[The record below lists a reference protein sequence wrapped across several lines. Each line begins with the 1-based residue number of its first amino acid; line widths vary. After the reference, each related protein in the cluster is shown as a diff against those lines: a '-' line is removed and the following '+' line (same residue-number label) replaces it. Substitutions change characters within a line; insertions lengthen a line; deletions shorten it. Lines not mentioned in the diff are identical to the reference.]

1 MAEGPAPAGE
11 QQGDAHIAEIGVYD
25 EPLNESRLAEEI
37 VLAMLVRAKDAI
49 AHTQDL
55 QAHIP
60 TPLGLC
66 RRQHSL
72 AGHL

>member
-37 VLAMLVRAKDAI
+37 VLAI
-49 AHTQDL
+49 
-55 QAHIP
+55 
-60 TPLGLC
+60 TPC
-66 RRQHSL
+66 WFERKTR
-72 AGHL
+72 